1 MRCVLPE
8 TAAAGST
15 RTCTCTRTVR
25 RGTSTNADDVRY
37 QDVLSDETVVQQV
50 LQQPDLFGL
59 LYDRYAQQVYRY
71 AQSQLRSATDADD
84 VVSETM
90 LAVFVNLHRFDSTRG
105 TFRTWL
111 FTIAT
116 RKVRDAQR
124 IPLRLVRLLRRI
136 SAGTDAPQD
145 SNAEDDAATSLL
157 RREEQQQVQQ
167 ILRRLSASDQQMLGL
182 RYAADLSHSD
192 IAAIC
197 GLSDAATR
205 QRLSRATRRFAA
217 AWLRE
222 QQELPN
228 GRLTDA

>member
-1 MRCVLPE
+1 MC
-8 TAAAGST
+8 AAGDGSHAGVPPGA
-15 RTCTCTRTVR
+15 RV
-25 RGTSTNADDVRY
+25 GTSTNADDARY

-50 LQQPDLFGL
+50 LQQPDLFGV

-71 AQSQLRSATDADD
+71 AQSQLRSAADADD

-136 SAGTDAPQD
+136 SASTGSGAPQD
-145 SNAEDDAATSLL
+145 SDADDEAATSLL

-167 ILRRLSASDQQMLGL
+167 ILGRLSASDQHLLGL
-182 RYAADLSHSD
+182 RYAADLAHSD

-222 QQELPN
+222 QQDLPN